1 MTKKEFE
8 EIFNAK
14 YKECLLS
21 INSPEKQE
29 SIRKRLE
36 KCNYASNSETAIQ
49 MFILSAEFSKD
60 FLHSVLEDVLEF
72 SD

>member
-8 EIFNAK
+8 EKFNAK
-14 YKECLLS
+14 YRECLLS

-29 SIRKRLE
+29 TIRKKLE
-36 KCNYASNSETAIQ
+36 NCDFASNSDIAIQ